1 MSNYKTV
8 FFTLGILQ
16 IILGISMVFPIIIQ
30 IIFDELD
37 SSFIGASLITIIFG
51 TLFFLSNLDHD
62 KKLSLQNAFLLTA
75 LSWLSIAVFSSLPF
89 IFSNLNLSITDSF
102 FESMSGITTTGSTII
117 TDLNSSPK
125 AILLWRALL
134 QWLGGIGI
142 IVMAITLMPIMNVG
156 GMQLFKVSSSDASE
170 KILPKTKEI
179 TLRLILIYLI
189 LTFLCSF
196 FYNIFGMEFFD
207 SLTHSMTTIATG
219 GFSNYN
225 ESIGYFNNIKIEIIS
240 MVFIIL
246 GSIPFISYIKFL
258 SGKKN
263 IFYTDTQIKS
273 FIKIIF
279 YSIVILFFYLT
290 IFNKSFSDVSLRSIS
305 FNVISI
311 LTGTGYVTQNFDDW
325 GSFPLI
331 YFLILMFIGGC
342 AGSTA
347 CGIKIFR
354 VQILYLFLKNQL
366 KKIIYPRGIFIIK
379 YDNNNVNEKFM
390 ASIIAFI
397 YLYIIIFFII
407 TTMLSLSGLDFTTSI
422 SGAATS
428 ISNVGP
434 GLGELI
440 GPNNDPGA
448 TFDTTCPWRCIG
460 GNTSF
465 SDQDCEE
472 DDAGIYTAVGHAQY
486 DGWCHADSDSPAVII
501 PTTSSYCCE
510 WETDFEEYEDGQFL
524 YGTCKEYNDGFDGIQ
539 KNTSKK
545 ISFDNNNLNNSLFF
559 KSQIILYENP
569 KEVDQGYIDT
579 IDYTNTAIIISHTN
593 LTSGSRIKKYFDTH
607 KFYILNILY
616 HLQ

>member
-142 IVMAITLMPIMNVG
+142 IIMAITLMPIMNVG

-196 FYNIFGMEFFD
+196 FYNICGMKFFD

-225 ESIGYFNNIKIEIIS
+225 ESIGHFNNIKIEIIS
-240 MVFIIL
+240 MIFIIL
-246 GSIPFISYIKFL
+246 GSIPFIAYIKFL

-311 LTGTGYVTQNFDDW
+311 LTGTGYVTQKFDNW

-407 TTMLSLSGLDFTTSI
+407 TAMLTLSGLDFTTSI

-440 GPNNDPGA
+440 GPN
-448 TFDTTCPWRCIG
+448 
-460 GNTSF
+460 GNFSQLPDFSKWVLSF
-465 SDQDCEE
+465 GMILGRLELF
-472 DDAGIYTAVGHAQY
+472 AILVL
-486 DGWCHADSDSPAVII
+486 
-501 PTTSSYCCE
+501 
-510 WETDFEEYEDGQFL
+510 FL
-524 YGTCKEYNDGFDGIQ
+524 P
-539 KNTSKK
+539 
-545 ISFDNNNLNNSLFF
+545 SFW
-559 KSQIILYENP
+559 Q
-569 KEVDQGYIDT
+569 
-579 IDYTNTAIIISHTN
+579 
-593 LTSGSRIKKYFDTH
+593 R
-607 KFYILNILY
+607 
-616 HLQ
+616 

>member
-16 IILGISMVFPIIIQ
+16 IILGISMAFPIIIQ

-156 GMQLFKVSSSDASE
+156 GMQLFKVSSGDASE

-196 FYNIFGMEFFD
+196 FYNISGMKFFD

-225 ESIGYFNNIKIEIIS
+225 ESIGYFNNIKIEIVS
-240 MVFIIL
+240 MIFIIL
-246 GSIPFISYIKFL
+246 GIIPFIAYIKFL

-279 YSIVILFFYLT
+279 YSILILFIYLT

-311 LTGTGYVTQNFDDW
+311 LTGTGYVTQNFDNW

-407 TTMLSLSGLDFTTSI
+407 TAMLSLSGLDFTTSI

-440 GPNNDPGA
+440 
-448 TFDTTCPWRCIG
+448 
-460 GNTSF
+460 
-465 SDQDCEE
+465 
-472 DDAGIYTAVGHAQY
+472 
-486 DGWCHADSDSPAVII
+486 
-501 PTTSSYCCE
+501 
-510 WETDFEEYEDGQFL
+510 
-524 YGTCKEYNDGFDGIQ
+524 
-539 KNTSKK
+539 
-545 ISFDNNNLNNSLFF
+545 
-559 KSQIILYENP
+559 
-569 KEVDQGYIDT
+569 
-579 IDYTNTAIIISHTN
+579 
-593 LTSGSRIKKYFDTH
+593 
-607 KFYILNILY
+607 
-616 HLQ
+616 

>member
-225 ESIGYFNNIKIEIIS
+225 ESIGYFNNIKIEIIA
-240 MVFIIL
+240 MIFIIL

-342 AGSTA
+342 AGSTT

-407 TTMLSLSGLDFTTSI
+407 TAMLSLSGLDFTTSI

-440 GPNNDPGA
+440 GPN
-448 TFDTTCPWRCIG
+448 
-460 GNTSF
+460 GNFSQLPDFSKWVLSF
-465 SDQDCEE
+465 GMILGRLELF
-472 DDAGIYTAVGHAQY
+472 AILVL
-486 DGWCHADSDSPAVII
+486 
-501 PTTSSYCCE
+501 
-510 WETDFEEYEDGQFL
+510 FL
-524 YGTCKEYNDGFDGIQ
+524 P
-539 KNTSKK
+539 
-545 ISFDNNNLNNSLFF
+545 SFW
-559 KSQIILYENP
+559 Q
-569 KEVDQGYIDT
+569 
-579 IDYTNTAIIISHTN
+579 
-593 LTSGSRIKKYFDTH
+593 R
-607 KFYILNILY
+607 
-616 HLQ
+616 

>member
-156 GMQLFKVSSSDASE
+156 GMQLFKVSSGDASE

-196 FYNIFGMEFFD
+196 FYNICGMKFFD

-225 ESIGYFNNIKIEIIS
+225 ESIGYFNNIKIEIVAMI
-240 MVFIIL
+240 FIIL

-311 LTGTGYVTQNFDDW
+311 LTGTGYVTQKFDNW

-407 TTMLSLSGLDFTTSI
+407 TAMLSLSGLDFTTSI

-440 GPNNDPGA
+440 GPN
-448 TFDTTCPWRCIG
+448 
-460 GNTSF
+460 GNFSQLPNFSKWILSF
-465 SDQDCEE
+465 GMILGRLELF
-472 DDAGIYTAVGHAQY
+472 AILVL
-486 DGWCHADSDSPAVII
+486 
-501 PTTSSYCCE
+501 
-510 WETDFEEYEDGQFL
+510 FL
-524 YGTCKEYNDGFDGIQ
+524 P
-539 KNTSKK
+539 
-545 ISFDNNNLNNSLFF
+545 SFW
-559 KSQIILYENP
+559 
-569 KEVDQGYIDT
+569 
-579 IDYTNTAIIISHTN
+579 
-593 LTSGSRIKKYFDTH
+593 IK
-607 KFYILNILY
+607 
-616 HLQ
+616 

>member
-16 IILGISMVFPIIIQ
+16 IILGISMIFPIIIQ

-196 FYNIFGMEFFD
+196 FYNICGMKFFD

-225 ESIGYFNNIKIEIIS
+225 ESIGHFNNIKIEIIS
-240 MVFIIL
+240 MIFIIL
-246 GSIPFISYIKFL
+246 GSIPFIAYIKFL

-279 YSIVILFFYLT
+279 YSILILFIYLT

-311 LTGTGYVTQNFDDW
+311 LTGTGYVTQNFDNW

-366 KKIIYPRGIFIIK
+366 KKIIYPRGIFVIK

-407 TTMLSLSGLDFTTSI
+407 TAMLTLSGLDFTTSI

-440 GPNNDPGA
+440 GPN
-448 TFDTTCPWRCIG
+448 
-460 GNTSF
+460 GNFSQLPDFSKWILSF
-465 SDQDCEE
+465 GMILGRLELF
-472 DDAGIYTAVGHAQY
+472 AILVL
-486 DGWCHADSDSPAVII
+486 
-501 PTTSSYCCE
+501 
-510 WETDFEEYEDGQFL
+510 FL
-524 YGTCKEYNDGFDGIQ
+524 P
-539 KNTSKK
+539 
-545 ISFDNNNLNNSLFF
+545 SFW
-559 KSQIILYENP
+559 
-569 KEVDQGYIDT
+569 
-579 IDYTNTAIIISHTN
+579 
-593 LTSGSRIKKYFDTH
+593 IK
-607 KFYILNILY
+607 
-616 HLQ
+616 